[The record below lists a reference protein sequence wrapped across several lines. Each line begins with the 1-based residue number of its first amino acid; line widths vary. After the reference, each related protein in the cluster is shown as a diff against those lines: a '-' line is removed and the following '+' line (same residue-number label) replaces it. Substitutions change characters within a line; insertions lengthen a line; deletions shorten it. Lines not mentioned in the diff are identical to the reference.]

1 MNVLEKICKL
11 KMEEVEVLKKNSLPE
26 KKLKTRN
33 FLESLVNNNAINYNV
48 IAEIKKK
55 SPSKGLICDNFD
67 LEKIATEYEKAG
79 AKCISVLTEK
89 NFFGGKIDFLTK
101 VKNVVSIPILRK
113 DFIIDKWQIYE
124 SYYNGADCILLI
136 LAILNDDQIKEF
148 YKISQSLGMDVI
160 CEVHDND
167 ELKRALN
174 LDVNCIGINNRNLK
188 TLKINT
194 DTFLKLQK
202 KIPKGK
208 IKICESG
215 IHSNIQLVKFTNQ
228 GADAFL
234 IGESLMS
241 AKNIFDKTRN
251 LIKK

>member
-1 MNVLEKICKL
+1 L
-11 KMEEVEVLKKNSLPE
+11 
-26 KKLKTRN
+26 
-33 FLESLVNNNAINYNV
+33 
-48 IAEIKKK
+48 
-55 SPSKGLICDNFD
+55 DD
-67 LEKIATEYEKAG
+67 
-79 AKCISVLTEK
+79 
-89 NFFGGKIDFLTK
+89 
-101 VKNVVSIPILRK
+101 
-113 DFIIDKWQIYE
+113 DK
-124 SYYNGADCILLI
+124 
-136 LAILNDDQIKEF
+136 IKEF
-148 YKISQSLGMDVI
+148 YKISHSLGMDVI

-188 TLKINT
+188 TLEIDT
-194 DTFLKLQK
+194 DTFIKLQK

-215 IHSNIQLVKFTNQ
+215 IHSNIQLAKFTNQ

-241 AKNIFDKTRN
+241 AKNIFEKTRN